1 MMQLPIVCVTCALLS
16 LLVTSRALSVGAGCQ
31 LEQLELMPKRTKKLC
46 TKILALREVQRAME
60 GYLGDESEFLGDE
73 MRGELGV
80 SDNGAKRQDVDH
92 VFLRF
97 GRAWP

>member
-1 MMQLPIVCVTCALLS
+1 MQVSLICGLVLVIAC
-16 LLVTSRALSVGAGCQ
+16 LLVTPSARSVTNIGCRPEH
-31 LEQLELMPKRTKKLC
+31 LEYVPTRTKKLC

-60 GYLGDESEFLGDE
+60 GYLGDE
-73 MRGELGV
+73 MRGELGL

-97 GRAWP
+97 GRAYL

>member
-60 GYLGDESEFLGDE
+60 GYLGDE